1 MYLPKIYNRDILL
14 VNMKLICHYK
24 LYFLRYRY
32 NNSPF
37 ERSSEDIHTK
47 DCTRELESAA
57 IFNTLPL
64 TSDNLSVR
72 RVEIMKNDSFSP
84 GEKTAS
90 SQFQRYN
97 RKYCAA
103 REKHRFQQTH
113 QFTRI
118 DIAFAPIDCDVI

>member
-1 MYLPKIYNRDILL
+1 M
-14 VNMKLICHYK
+14 
-24 LYFLRYRY
+24 
-32 NNSPF
+32 
-37 ERSSEDIHTK
+37 
-47 DCTRELESAA
+47 CTAEIARELESAA
-57 IFNTLPL
+57 IFNTLLL

-97 RKYCAA
+97 RKYSAA
-103 REKHRFQQTH
+103 HEKHRFQQTH

-118 DIAFAPIDCDVI
+118 DTAFAPLDCDVIMPE